1 MTNEILNSLLK
12 EYEQRKVREELT
24 AEERKENL
32 YNQIPRLRKIDDE
45 INHYAISTTKNILN
59 KNHPSLTALS
69 DKIASLKIEKEN
81 ILKQNHIDLNY
92 LKPHYQCSIC
102 KDTGYIQKENYKTEM
117 CSCLKQKLLDISFN
131 KSNMSNLDKEN
142 FSTFNEMLFS
152 DEINPEKYKF
162 RISPREN
169 IKKIRD
175 KSLEFVQNFDNPDY
189 KNLLFTGNTG
199 LGKTFLSNCIAN
211 EVLKN
216 GKTVL
221 YQTAPVL
228 LENIIDYKLSK
239 QKSNLE
245 DINKSVLET
254 DLLIIDDLGT
264 ETLNNMKLSELFTI
278 INTRILNLNHKIT
291 KTIISTNLNINEI
304 FSKYEERIGSR
315 IAGYYDIYCFFG
327 DDIRFKKR

>member
-69 DKIASLKIEKEN
+69 DKIASLKMEKEN

-216 GKTVL
+216 GRTVL